1 MQKRYLYII
10 LFGIPGLFVAGT
22 FSILLFG
29 ALTGILWLYVFG
41 DNPWPPYAETILSVL
56 FILSVMTIWVLTL
69 ALGYLVGKRLE
80 SDPVSNRNHAMISAG
95 LTVLFILFM
104 VFYQWGVGNLGPQ
117 SDSLQCSEF
126 CVQHGFSGS
135 SLPPGTSETR
145 ICSCFDE
152 TGNEA
157 FRIPLDHIGP
167 R

>member
-1 MQKRYLYII
+1 MQKRYLYTI

-22 FSILLFG
+22 FSVLLFG
-29 ALTGILWLYVFG
+29 GLAGILWLYVFG
-41 DNPWPPYAETILSVL
+41 DSPWPAYAETILSLL
-56 FILSVMTIWVLTL
+56 FILSVLTIWGVTVVV
-69 ALGYLVGKRLE
+69 GYMVGKRFE
-80 SDPVSNRNHAMISAG
+80 SDPGSNRNHVMISAG

-104 VFYQWGVGNLGPQ
+104 VLYQWRVGSLGPQ

-145 ICSCFDE
+145 ICSCYDE
-152 TGNEA
+152 AGNEA
-157 FRIPLDHIGP
+157 FRIPLDHILP